1 MIEHSS
7 RPYGVIAK
15 INEVG
20 MARFFSSANLDRY
33 RKLASEAISDVE
45 RQQVLDMLAKEVSA
59 FRHESKSQ
67 ISSKR
72 ESCGLSSR
80 ELGYQE

>member
-7 RPYGVIAK
+7 RPYGAIAK

-20 MARFFSSANLDRY
+20 MARFFSLANLDRY

-67 ISSKR
+67 TSSKR
-72 ESCGLSSR
+72 ESCGL
-80 ELGYQE
+80 

>member
-7 RPYGVIAK
+7 RSYGVIAK

-33 RKLASEAISDVE
+33 RKLASEAISDAE
-45 RQQVLDMLAKEVSA
+45 GQQVFDMLAKEVSA
-59 FRHESKSQ
+59 FRHESK
-67 ISSKR
+67 ISDIKKT
-72 ESCGLSSR
+72 
-80 ELGYQE
+80 

>member
-15 INEVG
+15 INEAG

-45 RQQVLDMLAKEVSA
+45 RLQVLDMLAKEVSA

-67 ISSKR
+67 TSRKR
-72 ESCGLSSR
+72 ESCGLSSG
-80 ELGYQE
+80 ELDYQE